1 MKPLKPE
8 TKIIS
13 LSQEKFFTNKTAN
26 MKKTSLFF
34 LLSLFITIKIIAQP
48 DNERHGPQVKTANGI
63 LEGTSES
70 GINVFRGVSF
80 AAPPVGDLRWR
91 EPQPVKNWSGIRKAY
106 HFGPK
111 AMQLPIFGDM
121 SFRSDGTNE
130 DCLYL
135 NVWTPSKNGKDKL
148 PVLVYFYGGGFMA
161 GDGSE
166 PRYDGESMARRGIV
180 SVTVNYRL
188 GVFGLLSHPEL
199 TKESPHHASGNYGL
213 LDQSAALQWV
223 QKNIAAFGG
232 DPKKVTIAGESAGS
246 FSVSA
251 QMASPL
257 SRNIIAGAIGESGS
271 LLGNA
276 TATLKDAEKA
286 GTDWAKTINKNS
298 LAELRAMSADDLL
311 KGASKAGFGA
321 FPFCIDGYF
330 FPKSPLE
337 IFEKGEQAHVPLLVG
352 WNSQEMVY
360 QMILGGDKP
369 TLDNYKKAVQK
380 LYSDQATEVL
390 KVYTASTDE
399 EAEQT
404 ATELASDRFIG
415 FSTWRWSDLQSKT
428 GGKPVFRYLYARPRP
443 AMRAE
448 MGNATANLAGGVTK
462 DTTGKAPKAP
472 LPKGAVHSA
481 EIEYA
486 LGNLPTNRVYDWQPE
501 DFKVSDIIQT
511 FFANFIKT
519 GNPNG
524 LTVPEWSPVASNKAA
539 QVMFINVDT
548 KQAIEKTRDRYLL
561 LEKQMK
567 K

>member
-1 MKPLKPE
+1 MKRQFVFLV
-8 TKIIS
+8 
-13 LSQEKFFTNKTAN
+13 LNLVVVLNVTA
-26 MKKTSLFF
+26 
-34 LLSLFITIKIIAQP
+34 QGG
-48 DNERHGPQVKTANGI
+48 NERSSLQVKTANGI
-63 LEGTSES
+63 LEGTNES
-70 GINVFRGVSF
+70 GIHVFRGVPF

-91 EPQPVKNWSGIRKAY
+91 EPQPVKNWNGIRQADK
-106 HFGPK
+106 FGPR

-121 SFRSDGTNE
+121 NFRSNGMSE

-135 NVWTPSKNGKDKL
+135 NVWTPSKTGKDKL
-148 PVLVYFYGGGFMA
+148 PVLVYFYGGGFLA

-166 PRYDGESMARRGIV
+166 PRYDGEAMARRGIV

-188 GVFGLLSHPEL
+188 GVFGFFSHPEL

-232 DPKKVTIAGESAGS
+232 DPKKITIAGESAGS

-257 SRNIIAGAIGESGS
+257 SKNIIAGAIGESGS

-276 TATLKDAEKA
+276 TATLQDAEKS
-286 GTDWAKTINKNS
+286 GITWAKSISKNS
-298 LAELRAMSADDLL
+298 LGELRAMNAEDLL
-311 KGASKAGFGA
+311 KATAKAAFGT
-321 FPFCIDGYF
+321 FPVCIDGYF
-330 FPKSPLE
+330 FPKSPLD
-337 IFEKGEQAHVPLLVG
+337 IFDKGEQAHVPLMVG

-360 QMILGGDKP
+360 QMVLGADKP
-369 TLDNYKKAVQK
+369 TVDNYKKAMQK
-380 LYSDQATEVL
+380 LYGDNATEAMKL
-390 KVYTASTDE
+390 YAASTDE

-415 FSTWRWSDLQSKT
+415 FSTWRWSDMQTKT
-428 GGKPVFRYLYARPRP
+428 GGKPVYRYLYARPRP
-443 AMRAE
+443 GMRAE
-448 MGNATANLAGGVTK
+448 MGNATANLAGGVTR
-462 DTTGKAPKAP
+462 DTSSKVSRPP

-501 DFKVSDIIQT
+501 DYIVSEIMQAY
-511 FFANFIKT
+511 FANFIKT

-524 LTVPEWSPVASNKAA
+524 LGVPAWPTVTGNKPAT
-539 QVMFINVDT
+539 VMYIDINSRAET
-548 KQAIEKTRDRYLL
+548 ERNRDRYLFL
-561 LEKQMK
+561 QKQMK